1 MDARGTVDKRF
12 YFVKWKRWDVSEGSW
27 LHSRELQGA
36 QKCVDDFWALLGM
49 PFSSVLNPQGEI
61 RCEDCNKRFKRDQDL
76 KRHSTVGCPWREASR
91 VGSKAETAVLKSK
104 QIDVQEA
111 AGVVMMETKRL
122 ENVFNFDYL
131 GFRFQAD
138 GDRGCA
144 LEQRMAIARTRFGQ
158 LHEIWRSKKLPT
170 SAKLR
175 IYACAVVSV
184 LTYGNE
190 IWKFTEKIK
199 AKIRG
204 WNARC
209 LTVITGRDFREE
221 TVEPSFD
228 LVARLRSRRLR
239 WAGHILRL
247 EESSLLRK
255 VLLAQAQVEGSGSG
269 GLLDDAPAFGS
280 TEDLLE
286 LAQDRDGWREMV
298 QALLPAGDPKSRKGG
313 NKTKQNKI

>member
-1 MDARGTVDKRF
+1 MDI
-12 YFVKWKRWDVSEGSW
+12 S
-27 LHSRELQGA
+27 
-36 QKCVDDFWALLGM
+36 CVI
-49 PFSSVLNPQGEI
+49 NPQGEI
-61 RCEDCNKRFKRDQDL
+61 RCEDCNKHFKREQDL
-76 KRHSTVGCPWREASR
+76 KRHDTVGCPWRDASR

-104 QIDVQEA
+104 QTDVQEA
-111 AGVVMMETKRL
+111 AGVVMMGSKRL

-138 GDRGCA
+138 GDTICA
-144 LEQRMAIARTRFGQ
+144 LEQRMAIARTRFAQ

-190 IWKFTEKIK
+190 IWKFSEKIK
-199 AKIRG
+199 AKLRG

-209 LTVITGRDFREE
+209 LSVITERGFREE

-255 VLLAQAQVEGSGSG
+255 VLLAQSQVEGKGSG
-269 GLLDDAPAFGS
+269 GLLADAPAFE
-280 TEDLLE
+280 TIEDLLE
-286 LAQDRDGWREMV
+286 LAQDRDGWREVV
-298 QALLPAGDPKSRKGG
+298 QALLPAGDLKCRVRRAKAGMSKSDRKL
-313 NKTKQNKI
+313 